1 MRQREKGFVNRVIVR
16 TGQGN
21 VVYTISRVIFEVR
34 NDGPRTEE
42 KNLLIYIYIYIY
54 RQTHARASI
63 YNLSLSKNQEH
74 YKMANEFEYSG
85 IQDRTD

>member
-1 MRQREKGFVNRVIVR
+1 MRQREKGC
-16 TGQGN
+16 G
-21 VVYTISRVIFEVR
+21 VVDTISRFIFEVR

-42 KNLLIYIYIYIY
+42 KNLLIYVCTFVYIYIYI
-54 RQTHARASI
+54 HAHTSI
-63 YNLSLSKNQEH
+63 YNLSLSKNQER